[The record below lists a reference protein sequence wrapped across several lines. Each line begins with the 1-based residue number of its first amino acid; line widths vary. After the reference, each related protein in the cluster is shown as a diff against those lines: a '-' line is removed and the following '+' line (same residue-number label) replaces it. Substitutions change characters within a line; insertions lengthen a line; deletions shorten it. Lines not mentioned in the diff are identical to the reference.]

1 MKLTTRLVPLFLLS
15 FLSAPPAFAQDETAD
30 APAPVATEGVD
41 ATDAT
46 TDALQLPPMMLR
58 LRTGGILW
66 GSIVEHTPEWVRF
79 QRVDSGGIVRLP
91 WVRLDPAEEEDL
103 RLRFGYVD
111 AAADEIMV
119 TVDRFPLRDGTE
131 ITGLIESR
139 TDQYIFVKTAV
150 STIPVP
156 KTQVAGPS
164 TRVQVPA
171 LEIYTRG
178 ELYQQ
183 KVLEMQA
190 DLLAEGEVG
199 AQANYEVADYCER
212 LFDYEHAAHH
222 YRRTAELDPLFE
234 TEAVLIAISRS
245 ETKAEKQEQ
254 VDMIAQIDLYRARK
268 RYDLAVELI
277 QQFPVLFPDSPL
289 MEDFRKMQDRVA
301 KYQER
306 DLRAETVRLWHNW
319 TKKLTGQAVR
329 EHKTYEAVLAYI
341 EDGLVEDLRQGVVED
356 LQRLAPGIE
365 PDEMQQFW
373 DEREGGRRRQATYG
387 LGTWLLGEDRA
398 LANIE
403 PQEEKK
409 KPAEKGSQ
417 DEARQKLEDRIKRYL
432 DNQELARKAK
442 AGGESEDDDPEKFWA
457 GWNWSGRSLWTLAYF
472 VENSGLFRLEKV
484 LFNNCRGCGG
494 KGVREVIFT
503 GSAVSGDAGGN
514 SRLFRCAT
522 CRGIARTRRIKYR

>member
-1 MKLTTRLVPLFLLS
+1 MKLTTRLVPVFVLS
-15 FLSAPPAFAQDETAD
+15 FLCAPPLLAQDETAD
-30 APAPVATEGVD
+30 APPSAAIEEGSEPD
-41 ATDAT
+41 AAS
-46 TDALQLPPMMLR
+46 AELQLPPMMLR

-66 GSIVEHTPEWVRF
+66 GSIVEHTPEWFRF
-79 QRVDSGGIVRLP
+79 RRVDNGGVVRLP
-91 WVRLDPAEEEDL
+91 WARLDPAEEENL

-139 TDQYIFVKTAV
+139 TDQYIYVKTAE
-150 STIPVP
+150 STIPIP
-156 KTQVAGPS
+156 KTQIAGAS
-164 TRVQVPA
+164 TVVQVPA
-171 LEIYTRG
+171 LDIYTRG

-183 KVLEMQA
+183 RVLELQA

-199 AQANYEVADYCER
+199 AKANYETAEFCER
-212 LFDYEHAAHH
+212 LFDYPRAAHH
-222 YRRTAELDPLFE
+222 YRKAAELDPTFE
-234 TEAVLIAISRS
+234 TELVLIAISRS
-245 ETKAEKQEQ
+245 EMKAEQQEQ

-277 QQFPVLFPDSPL
+277 QKFPVEFPDSPL

-306 DLRAETVRLWHNW
+306 DLRAETVRLWHKW
-319 TKKLTGQAVR
+319 TGKLTGQAAR
-329 EHKTYEAVLAYI
+329 ELKTHEAVLAYI
-341 EDGLVEDLRQGVVED
+341 EDGLLDELRTGVVEE

-365 PDEMQQFW
+365 PDEMQRFW
-373 DEREGGRRRQATYG
+373 DERKGGRRRQATYG

-398 LANIE
+398 LAE
-403 PQEEKK
+403 LVSQEEKK
-409 KPAEKGSQ
+409 EPAEKGSQ
-417 DEARQKLEDRIKRYL
+417 GEERQKLEERIKRYL
-432 DNQELARKAK
+432 ENQELARKAK
-442 AGGESEDDDPEKFWA
+442 VGGESDEDDPEKFWA
-457 GWNWSGRSLWTLAYF
+457 QWNWSGRSLWTQAYF
-472 VENSGLFRLEKV
+472 VEHSGLFRLEKV

-514 SRLFRCAT
+514 HRLIRCPT